1 MEMNSIP
8 QPLHAAEPAAASAC
22 ATSATHEAIIVYD
35 GVCLLCSRWVRFVL
49 AHDRA
54 ARYRFASMQS
64 ARGRALLHEHG
75 LDPDDPNS
83 LLLLE
88 HGRASTDS
96 EAILRV
102 LDGLGGAWRATR
114 VLRLVPRRLR
124 DPAYR
129 WLARHRY
136 RWFGRSDACWLPAA
150 EHAARFLD

>member
-1 MEMNSIP
+1 METKTGTLDP
-8 QPLHAAEPAAASAC
+8 PPVAERASAG
-22 ATSATHEAIIVYD
+22 EAILVYD

-49 AHDRA
+49 ARDRA

-64 ARGRALLHEHG
+64 GHGRVLLREHG

-88 HGRASTDS
+88 RGRASTDS
-96 EAILRV
+96 EAIVRV
-102 LDGLGGAWRATR
+102 LVGFGGIWRAAR
-114 VLRLVPRRLR
+114 VLRLVPRALR

-136 RWFGRSDACWLPAA
+136 RWFGRSDSCWLPAP